1 MRSATKRFEKKPNV
15 KNMGEKWRRP
25 KYDMSKNRP
34 RYPKWQAEKLVIKF
48 SSSYYTYN
56 KSQKKMKIMSKVDCW
71 QNQSL
76 NLALV
81 EKVEYC
87 ISMRARKNWIFQTI
101 LVENALSYMNPFF
114 TVCIPFISKCF
125 QILLTSTWKK
135 IWHKIPFKALI

>member
-34 RYPKWQAEKLVIKF
+34 RYPTWQAEKLVIKF

-87 ISMRARKNWIFQTI
+87 ISMRARKK
-101 LVENALSYMNPFF
+101 MNFSNNSRKKCPLIYEPFLY
-114 TVCIPFISKCF
+114 CF
-125 QILLTSTWKK
+125 YSIYFEMFSNSFNLHVKEDLTQNS
-135 IWHKIPFKALI
+135 I

>member
-34 RYPKWQAEKLVIKF
+34 RYPTWQAEKLVIKF

-71 QNQSL
+71 QNQSFGWKSWVLHFNESKKKL
-76 NLALV
+76 NF
-81 EKVEYC
+81 
-87 ISMRARKNWIFQTI
+87 SNNSRRKCPFIY
-101 LVENALSYMNPFF
+101 EPFF
-114 TVCIPFISKCF
+114 YCLYSIYFEMFSNSFNLHVKED
-125 QILLTSTWKK
+125 LTQNS
-135 IWHKIPFKALI
+135 I